1 VAAALARQ
9 TAADFPEL
17 PVRAAAAVAAVK
29 VAAVGPGAR
38 AARVARNWLREPF
51 KAPAAVAVVAAR
63 TR

>member
-1 VAAALARQ
+1 M
-9 TAADFPEL
+9 AADFPE
-17 PVRAAAAVAAVK
+17 PQAQTEAAVAAVK